1 LGQIKVLLADD
12 HKLVRAG
19 IRSLLERL
27 PDLEVVAEASD
38 GLEAIRLV
46 EENEPELVLM
56 DLAMPELNGLE
67 ATWHLTSR
75 FPKVRV
81 IILSI
86 YANEEHVYQAL
97 RAGAAGYLLKSA
109 ATEELEFAIRSVTRG
124 ETYLSPSIS
133 KPLILEYIRSTNV
146 GISSLKRLTPR
157 QTQVLKRIAEGKT
170 TKQIALQLA
179 ISVKT
184 VETHR
189 SALMTRLG
197 VRDVA
202 SLVRYA
208 VKVGLVDLHFWFLV
222 VASVYRIYAQGFS

>member
-1 LGQIKVLLADD
+1 MTQIRVLLADD

-27 PDLEVVAEASD
+27 PDVEVIAEASD
-38 GLEAIRLV
+38 GREAIRLV
-46 EENEPELVLM
+46 EQNEPQIVLM

-67 ATWHLTSR
+67 ATQHLART

-86 YANEEHVYQAL
+86 YADEEHVYQAL
-97 RAGAAGYLLKSA
+97 RAGAAGYLLKGA
-109 ATEELEFAIRSVTRG
+109 ATEELELAIRSVAQG
-124 ETYLSPSIS
+124 ETYLSPPVS
-133 KPLILEYIRSTNV
+133 KPVIMEYIRRTNV
-146 GISSLKRLTPR
+146 GLSSRERLSPR
-157 QTQVLKRIAEGKT
+157 QTQILKLIAEGKT
-170 TKQIALQLA
+170 TKQVALELA

-189 SALMTRLG
+189 SALIMRVG

-202 SLVRYA
+202 GLVRYA
-208 VKVGLVDLHFWFLV
+208 VKIGLVDLHV
-222 VASVYRIYAQGFS
+222 